1 MLDYSKTQLIEEL
14 NHKQTS
20 RRTKPIRAF
29 VSSAFGASA
38 SIAGTIKELAET
50 AELSAMQLKYE
61 ALNELFE
68 SLEPA
73 KQPKR
78 TVAKKSTTK

>member
-1 MLDYSKTQLIEEL
+1 MIDYTKAQLIEEL
-14 NHKQTS
+14 SHKQAS
-20 RRTKPIRAF
+20 RRSKPIRAF

-61 ALNELFE
+61 ALQELFE

-73 KQPKR
+73 KPTKP
-78 TVAKKSTTK
+78 VAKKSTTK